1 MANSDLATGTSRSV
15 MTLDQRVRDLRVKFI
30 TRDQEME
37 RVAAVRR
44 GDITMLAPE
53 LFSDDLPHAVVS
65 NTIDVVARDLAEI
78 MAPLPSLNC
87 AVGNGITAQ
96 DKKRAEKKNKI
107 GTYYWHRSRLQ
118 REMFHFADY
127 YNSYGVGVF
136 TVEPDWDNYCPT
148 IRAEDPRGFYYR
160 KNRWGDVVEACKVWQ
175 ALAGDLASQYP
186 EFETQIMQV
195 GPNQRRADNDLVSM
209 VRWWDKDRTVVYLPE
224 CFFAV
229 LAEAPNPIS
238 RLPIVIVERH
248 GLDEIPRGQ
257 FGDVIW
263 VQLAKAIMAQYTLN
277 AAEKSVNAPIILP
290 KDVNRFSIGGDSI
303 LSTENPSPS
312 VGRMRLDIPG
322 EVFAMGE
329 KLDQSLKEGAR
340 YPDARSGG
348 MKGNVITGR
357 GVEALMGSFDSQL
370 KAAQDLFKQ
379 ALEEATSMCFELDV
393 TLWPNVGKV
402 ISGVNTGRP
411 YELTY
416 VPARDIGDKYSCEAT
431 YGFAAGMT
439 PAQAMVA
446 LLQLR
451 GDKLI
456 GRDTARAQM
465 PFPIDPEKEQRDL
478 DAADLSDALMQGLL
492 ASVQAIGPMIQ
503 QGQPVDQLLMQ
514 AAHVLS
520 ARQAGTPLHE
530 AIIAAFKAPEPDPNA
545 APPPGDPN
553 AQGGPP
559 GMPGAP
565 GDPSAGGQPLQGVRP
580 NGLPQGVAYGQQGMA
595 PGGMPAIQSLI
606 AGLRG
611 QDAEPRMIAETRR
624 MRPLGQ
630 G

>member
-1 MANSDLATGTSRSV
+1 MANSDLATGTSHSV
-15 MTLDQRVRDLRVKFI
+15 MTLDQRVRDLKVKFI
-30 TRDQEME
+30 ARDQEME

-44 GDITMLAPE
+44 GDLTALAPE
-53 LFSDDLPHAVVS
+53 LFSDDLPRAVVA

-78 MAPLPSLNC
+78 MAPLPSLDC
-87 AVGNGITAQ
+87 AVGNGITTA
-96 DKKRAEKKNKI
+96 DKKRAEKKNRI
-107 GTYYWHRSRLQ
+107 GSYYWLRSRLQ

-127 YNSYGVGVF
+127 FNSYGVGVF
-136 TVEPDWDNYCPT
+136 VVEPDWDNYCPT

-160 KNRWGDVVEACKVWQ
+160 KNRWGDVVECVKVWY
-175 ALAGDLASQYP
+175 ALAGDVATQYP
-186 EFETQIMQV
+186 EFESRIMQV
-195 GPNQRRADNDLVSM
+195 GPNARRPDNDLVQM

-224 CFFAV
+224 CYYSV

-238 RLPIVIVERH
+238 RLGVTIVERH
-248 GLDEIPRGQ
+248 GLDDVPRGQ

-290 KDVNRFSIGGDSI
+290 KDVNRFAIGGDSI
-303 LSTENPSPS
+303 LSTDNPSPS
-312 VGRMRLDIPG
+312 VGRMRLDVPG

-329 KLDQSLKEGAR
+329 RLDQSLKEGAR
-340 YPDARSGG
+340 YPDARIGG
-348 MKGNVITGR
+348 VKGSIITGR
-357 GVEALMGSFDSQL
+357 GVEAMMGSFDSQL
-370 KAAQDLFKQ
+370 QAAQSLFKT
-379 ALEEATSMCFELDV
+379 ALEEATSLCFELDV
-393 TLWPNVGKV
+393 ALWPNVAKT
-402 ISGVNTGRP
+402 ISGVTTGRP

-416 VPARDIGDKYSCEAT
+416 VPARDIGERFSCEVT

-503 QGQPVDQLLMQ
+503 QGQPVDQLLRQ
-514 AAHVLS
+514 AASVLA
-520 ARQAGTPLHE
+520 ARQKGVPLHE
-530 AIIAAFKAPEPDPNA
+530 AIAEAFKPPEPDPNA
-545 APPPGDPN
+545 APAAPPG
-553 AQGGPP
+553 GEP

-565 GDPSAGGQPLQGVRP
+565 GGPGQLPPGMRP
-580 NGLPQGVAYGQQGMA
+580 NGLSQGVAYGQQGMA
-595 PGGMPAIQSLI
+595 PGGMPALQSLI

-624 MRPLGQ
+624 MRPIGQ